1 MKGDA
6 LSGSLHQGHCNS
18 VNEEAKGVDS
28 LLVNCSKRSQ
38 TPVVGMAGTDIA
50 AKR

>member
-1 MKGDA
+1 M
-6 LSGSLHQGHCNS
+6 
-18 VNEEAKGVDS
+18 NEEGRGVDS
-28 LLVNCSKRSQ
+28 LHVNYSKRAQ